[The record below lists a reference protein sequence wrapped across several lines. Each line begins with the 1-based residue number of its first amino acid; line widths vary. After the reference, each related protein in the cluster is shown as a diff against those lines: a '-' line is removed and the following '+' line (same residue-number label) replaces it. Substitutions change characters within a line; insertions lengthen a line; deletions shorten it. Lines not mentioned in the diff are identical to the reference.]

1 MVTWSHACDG
11 PLIHSCTAQVF
22 HISAAKQI
30 EEFPNQLFFKYLA
43 PDVEKQFQD
52 KVITDSGHQRAITTQ
67 NSVEKSQ
74 TRDFDIPESKPK
86 CNKQVSMDFTSSPKV
101 IPSVEMSNQLRGV
114 CVCVCTCM
122 RACMRA
128 CVCVCMCVCV
138 CLFYHMYMYVD
149 TYVGMCL

>member
-11 PLIHSCTAQVF
+11 RLIHRCIVQVF
-22 HISAAKQI
+22 HISAAKQ
-30 EEFPNQLFFKYLA
+30 EFPNQLFFKYLA

-74 TRDFDIPESKPK
+74 TRDFDIPDSKPK

-101 IPSVEMSNQLRGV
+101 IPSVEMRNQLRGV
-114 CVCVCTCM
+114 CVCVHVY
-122 RACMRA
+122 ACVHACVRVCVHV
-128 CVCVCMCVCV
+128 CVCVSVLSYVHVRRYVGICVCNI
-138 CLFYHMYMYVD
+138 
-149 TYVGMCL
+149 